1 MIRDCPKRSGVSGIG
16 SESTVQGPITSN
28 VNVPYGQGRGR
39 GRLENTNVTQHMAR
53 SEAQSRRPQAQARV
67 HAIPRQEAVVAP
79 KVVTSK
85 LLVSHVEACVLI
97 DPGATHS
104 FITPTFAS

>member
-1 MIRDCPKRSGVSGIG
+1 M
-16 SESTVQGPITSN
+16 
-28 VNVPYGQGRGR
+28 NVPYGRGR
-39 GRLENTNVTQHMAR
+39 GRGRPENTNVTQHMAR

-67 HAIPRQEAVVAP
+67 YAIPRQEAVVAP
-79 KVVTSK
+79 EVVTGK